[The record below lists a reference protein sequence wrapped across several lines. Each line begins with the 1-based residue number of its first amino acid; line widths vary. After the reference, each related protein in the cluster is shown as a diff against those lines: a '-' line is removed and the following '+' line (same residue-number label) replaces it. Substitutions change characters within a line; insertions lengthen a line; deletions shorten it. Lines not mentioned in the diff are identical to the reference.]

1 MQPRHRD
8 PRPRGTQEGAL
19 PDRHKARFVVYFL
32 LNLMQQSLALLRV
45 ALGDLL
51 RVPGVNVGVAQ
62 KRLCPLTVHEGLD
75 ASRSIAKRP
84 AALARQVLYRLLFLR
99 RLDGG
104 ALHRAYLGP
113 DTYSGEVVH
122 DAFDHG

>member
-1 MQPRHRD
+1 MQPRHRH
-8 PRPRGTQEGAL
+8 PWPRGTQERAF
-19 PDRHKARFVVYFL
+19 PDRHKACFVVRFL
-32 LNLMQQSLALLRV
+32 LNLMQERRALLWV

-75 ASRSIAKRP
+75 TSGSIAKRP
-84 AALARQVLYRLLFLR
+84 ATLARQVLYRLLFLR
-99 RLDGG
+99 RLNGS

-122 DAFDHG
+122 DA